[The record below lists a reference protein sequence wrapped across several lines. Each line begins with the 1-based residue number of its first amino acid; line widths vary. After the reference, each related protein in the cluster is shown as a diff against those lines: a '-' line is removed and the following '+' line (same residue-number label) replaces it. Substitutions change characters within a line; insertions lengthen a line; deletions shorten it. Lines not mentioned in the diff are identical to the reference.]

1 MTRFV
6 VRRLLLAVVV
16 IFGVTLITF
25 ILARVLPQNVA
36 QVWAGFQG
44 FRASEDTVRIVEEQY
59 HLNEPLYVQ
68 YAYYLRD
75 LVTLNW
81 GTSPITTRPV
91 ADDIKEYLPN
101 TIELTVAAML
111 IAVVVAV
118 PLGIVSATHRNSIGD
133 HLARLLA
140 LFGVS
145 APGFWVAMV
154 LQLLFYYR
162 LGWVED
168 PGGRLSNAVLR
179 AHPVET
185 VTGFL
190 LVDTVLTR
198 NWVAFRDALEHLIL
212 PSITLAL
219 PLVALISRMVRSSM
233 LEVLRQDYVRTARAK
248 GLTERLVVGRH
259 AFRNAIIPTVT
270 VIALSFGWLLTG
282 AVVTE
287 VVFYWPGIGQY
298 AVGAVMSFDF
308 PAIIAFTAI
317 SAAIFVL
324 VNLAADVVY
333 AYLDPR
339 VRYD

>member
-1 MTRFV
+1 VARYII
-6 VRRLLLAVVV
+6 RRLLLAVVV
-16 IFGVTLITF
+16 VFGVTLITF
-25 ILARVLPQNVA
+25 ILARVVPQNVA

-44 FRASEDTVRIVEEQY
+44 FRAGEDAVRAVEVQY
-59 HLNEPLYVQ
+59 HLNEPIYVQ
-68 YAYYLRD
+68 YGYYLRD

-81 GTSPITTRPV
+81 GTSPITGRPV
-91 ADDIKEYLPN
+91 ANDIRTFLPN
-101 TIELTVAAML
+101 TIELSAAAML
-111 IAVVVAV
+111 MAMVIAI
-118 PLGIVSATHRNSIGD
+118 PLGIVSATHRNGIGD

-154 LQLLFYYR
+154 LQLIVYYQ

-168 PGGRLSNAVLR
+168 PGGRLSNAVL
-179 AHPVET
+179 HSNPVDN

-198 NWVAFRDALEHLIL
+198 NWVAFWDALEHLIL
-212 PSITLAL
+212 PTITLAL
-219 PLVALISRMVRSSM
+219 PLIALISRMVRSSM
-233 LEVLRQDYVRTARAK
+233 LEVLQQDYVRTARAK
-248 GLTERLVVGRH
+248 GLTEKAVIGRH
-259 AFRNAIIPTVT
+259 AFRNAMIPTLT

-317 SAAIFVL
+317 SATIFVL
-324 VNLAADVVY
+324 INLVADLAY

>member
-1 MTRFV
+1 VTRFI

-16 IFGVTLITF
+16 VFGVTLITF
-25 ILARVLPQNVA
+25 ILARVVPQNVA

-44 FRASEDTVRIVEEQY
+44 FRAGEDAVRAVEEQY
-59 HLNEPLYVQ
+59 HLNEPLHVQ
-68 YAYYLRD
+68 YGYYLRD

-91 ADDIKEYLPN
+91 ADDIKTFLPN
-101 TIELTVAAML
+101 TIELTAAAML
-111 IAVVVAV
+111 LAIVIAV
-118 PLGIVSATHRNSIGD
+118 PLGIVSATHRNGIGD
-133 HLARLLA
+133 HLSRIVA

-154 LQLLFYYR
+154 LQLVFYYR

-168 PGGRLSNAVLR
+168 PGGRLSNAVSR
-179 AHPVET
+179 GHPVEM

-190 LVDTVLTR
+190 LVDTVLTG

-219 PLVALISRMVRSSM
+219 PLIALISRMVRSSM

-317 SAAIFVL
+317 SAVIFVL
-324 VNLAADVVY
+324 VNLAADLAY

>member
-101 TIELTVAAML
+101 TIELTMAAML

>member
-1 MTRFV
+1 MARFI

-16 IFGVTLITF
+16 VFGVTLITF
-25 ILARVLPQNVA
+25 VLARVLPQNVA

-44 FRASEDTVRIVEEQY
+44 FQANEDALRIVEERY

-68 YAYYLRD
+68 YGYYLRD

-91 ADDIKEYLPN
+91 AEDIRTYLPN
-101 TIELTVAAML
+101 TIELSAAAML
-111 IAVVVAV
+111 LAIVIAV
-118 PLGIVSATHRNSIGD
+118 PLGIVSATHRNGVGD

-140 LFGVS
+140 LFGVA
-145 APGFWVAMV
+145 APGFWVAMI
-154 LQLLFYYR
+154 LQLIFYYQ

-168 PGGRLSNAVLR
+168 PGGRLSNAVSR
-179 AHPVET
+179 SHPVDM

-190 LVDTVLTR
+190 MIDAAVTG
-198 NWVAFRDALEHLIL
+198 NWIAFRDALEHLIL
-212 PSITLAL
+212 PAITLAL

-248 GLTERLVVGRH
+248 GLTEGIVITRH
-259 AFRNAIIPTVT
+259 AFGNAIIPTVT
-270 VIALSFGWLLTG
+270 VVALSFGWLLTG

-317 SAAIFVL
+317 SATIFVL
-324 VNLAADVVY
+324 VNLLADLAY

>member
-1 MTRFV
+1 MARFV
-6 VRRLLLAVVV
+6 IRRLLLAIVVV
-16 IFGVTLITF
+16 FGVTLITF

-44 FRASEDTVRIVEEQY
+44 FRASEDTIRVVEEQY

-68 YAYYLRD
+68 YGYYLRD
-75 LVTLNW
+75 LLTLNW

-91 ADDIKEYLPN
+91 ADDIKEFLPN
-101 TIELTVAAML
+101 TIELSAAAML
-111 IAVVVAV
+111 IAIVIAV

-133 HLARLLA
+133 HLARILA

-154 LQLLFYYR
+154 LQLVFYYQ
-162 LGWVED
+162 LGWIED
-168 PGGRLSNAVLR
+168 PGGRLSNAVSR
-179 AHPVET
+179 SHPVQH

-190 LVDTVLTR
+190 LLDAGITG

-248 GLTERLVVGRH
+248 GLTEQIVVGRH

-317 SAAIFVL
+317 SATIFVL
-324 VNLAADVVY
+324 VNLAADLAY

>member
-1 MTRFV
+1 MARFI
-6 VRRLLLAVVV
+6 VRRLLLAGVVV
-16 IFGVTLITF
+16 FGVTLITF
-25 ILARVLPQNVA
+25 VLARVLPQNVA
-36 QVWAGFQG
+36 EVWAGFQG
-44 FRASEDTVRIVEEQY
+44 FRTSEDTIRAVEEQY
-59 HLNEPLYVQ
+59 HLNEPLYIQ
-68 YAYYLRD
+68 YGYYLRD

-91 ADDIKEYLPN
+91 ADDIRTFLPN
-101 TIELTVAAML
+101 TIELSAAAML
-111 IAVVVAV
+111 LAVVVAV
-118 PLGIVSATHRNSIGD
+118 PLGIVSATHRNGIGD

-140 LFGVS
+140 LFGVA

-154 LQLLFYYR
+154 LQLVFYYR
-162 LGWVED
+162 LGWIED
-168 PGGRLSNAVLR
+168 PGGRLSNAVMR
-179 AHPVET
+179 SHPVQT

-190 LVDTVLTR
+190 LVDTVLTG

-212 PSITLAL
+212 PAVTLAL
-219 PLVALISRMVRSSM
+219 PLLALISRMVRSSM

-248 GLTERLVVGRH
+248 GLTERIVVGRH

-317 SAAIFVL
+317 SATIFVL
-324 VNLAADVVY
+324 VNLVADLAY

>member
-101 TIELTVAAML
+101 TIELTMAAML

-118 PLGIVSATHRNSIGD
+118 PRGIVSATHRNSIGD

>member
-1 MTRFV
+1 VARYII
-6 VRRLLLAVVV
+6 RRLLLAVVV
-16 IFGVTLITF
+16 VFGVTLITF
-25 ILARVLPQNVA
+25 VLARVVPQNVA

-44 FRASEDTVRIVEEQY
+44 FRASEDAVRAVEEQY
-59 HLNEPLYVQ
+59 HLNEPIHVQ
-68 YAYYLRD
+68 YGYYLRD

-81 GTSPITTRPV
+81 GTSPITGRPV
-91 ADDIKEYLPN
+91 ADDIRTFLPI
-101 TIELTVAAML
+101 TIELSAAAML
-111 IAVVVAV
+111 MAMVIAI
-118 PLGIVSATHRNSIGD
+118 PLGIVSATHRNGIGD

-154 LQLLFYYR
+154 LQLIVYYR
-162 LGWVED
+162 LGWIED

-179 AHPVET
+179 SNPVEN

-190 LVDTVLTR
+190 LVDTVMTR
-198 NWVAFRDALEHLIL
+198 NWVAFRDALEHLVL
-212 PSITLAL
+212 PTITLAL
-219 PLVALISRMVRSSM
+219 PLIALISRMVRSSM
-233 LEVLRQDYVRTARAK
+233 LEVLQQDYVRTARAK
-248 GLTERLVVGRH
+248 GLTERVVIGRH
-259 AFRNAIIPTVT
+259 AFRNAMIPTLT

-317 SAAIFVL
+317 SATIFVL
-324 VNLAADVVY
+324 INLVADLAY

>member
-1 MTRFV
+1 M
-6 VRRLLLAVVV
+6 RRLLMALVVV
-16 IFGVTLITF
+16 FGVTLITF
-25 ILARVLPQNVA
+25 ILARVVPQNVA

-44 FRASEDTVRIVEEQY
+44 FQANADAVRIVEEQY
-59 HLNEPLYVQ
+59 HLNDPLYVQ
-68 YAYYLRD
+68 YGYYLHD

-91 ADDIKEYLPN
+91 ADDIRLYLPN
-101 TIELTVAAML
+101 TIELTVVAMVL
-111 IAVVVAV
+111 AIVIAV
-118 PLGIVSATHRNSIGD
+118 PLGIISAVNRDGIGD
-133 HLARLLA
+133 HLARLFA
-140 LFGVS
+140 LFGVA

-154 LQLLFYYR
+154 LQLIFYYH

-168 PGGRLSNAVLR
+168 PGGRLSNAVE
-179 AHPVET
+179 ATHPVET
-185 VTGFL
+185 ITGFL
-190 LVDTVLTR
+190 LIDATVTG
-198 NWVAFRDALEHLIL
+198 NWVALGNAIEHLAL

-233 LEVLRQDYVRTARAK
+233 LEVLQQDYVRTARAK
-248 GLTERLVVGRH
+248 GLTERIVIARH
-259 AFRNAIIPTVT
+259 AFRNAVIPTIT
-270 VIALSFGWLLTG
+270 VIALSTGWLLTG

-308 PAIIAFTAI
+308 PAIMAFTAI
-317 SAAIFVL
+317 SAVIFVL
-324 VNLAADVVY
+324 VNLIADLAY

>member
-1 MTRFV
+1 MARFII
-6 VRRLLLAVVV
+6 RRLLLAIVV

-44 FRASEDTVRIVEEQY
+44 FQANDDAVRIVEEQY

-68 YAYYLRD
+68 YGYYLRD

-91 ADDIKEYLPN
+91 ADDIRIYLPN
-101 TIELTVAAML
+101 TIELSAAAML
-111 IAVVVAV
+111 LAIVVAV

-133 HLARLLA
+133 HLARMLA
-140 LFGVS
+140 LFGVA
-145 APGFWVAMV
+145 APGFWVAMI
-154 LQLLFYYR
+154 LQLIFYYQ
-162 LGWVED
+162 LGWIED
-168 PGGRLSNAVLR
+168 PGGRLSNAVSR
-179 AHPVET
+179 SHPVEM

-190 LVDTVLTR
+190 MVDAAITG
-198 NWVAFRDALEHLIL
+198 NWIAFRDAFEHLIL
-212 PSITLAL
+212 PAVTLAL

-233 LEVLRQDYVRTARAK
+233 LEVLRQDFVRTARAK
-248 GLTERLVVGRH
+248 GLTEGVVVARH
-259 AFRNAIIPTVT
+259 AFGNAIIPTVT

-317 SAAIFVL
+317 SATIFVL
-324 VNLAADVVY
+324 VNLLADLAY

-339 VRYD
+339 VRFD

>member
-101 TIELTVAAML
+101 TIELTMAAML

-259 AFRNAIIPTVT
+259 AFRNAIIPTGT

>member
-25 ILARVLPQNVA
+25 VLARVLPQNVA

-101 TIELTVAAML
+101 TIELTMAAML

>member
-1 MTRFV
+1 MARFV
-6 VRRLLLAVVV
+6 VRRLLLAIVVV
-16 IFGVTLITF
+16 FGVTLITF
-25 ILARVLPQNVA
+25 VLARVVPQNVA
-36 QVWAGFQG
+36 HVWAGFQG
-44 FRASEDTVRIVEEQY
+44 FRASEDTVKIVEEQY
-59 HLNEPLYVQ
+59 HLNEPIYVQ
-68 YAYYLRD
+68 YFYYLRD
-75 LVTLNW
+75 LITLDW

-91 ADDIKEYLPN
+91 IDDIKTYLPN
-101 TIELTVAAML
+101 TIELSAVAMVLAL
-111 IAVVVAV
+111 VS
-118 PLGIVSATHRNSIGD
+118 GIPIGVLSATRQNSILD
-133 HLARLLA
+133 HLGRLFA

-154 LQLLFYYR
+154 LQFVFYYR
-162 LGWVED
+162 LGWVDD
-168 PGGRLSNAVLR
+168 PGGRLSNAVQR
-179 AHPVET
+179 AHPVDD

-190 LVDTVLTR
+190 LVDAVVTG
-198 NWVAFRDALEHLIL
+198 NWVGLRDAIEHMWL
-212 PSITLAL
+212 PAINLAL

-248 GLTERLVVGRH
+248 GLAERVVVGRH
-259 AFRNAIIPTVT
+259 AFRNAFIPTLT

-317 SAAIFVL
+317 SATVFVL
-324 VNLAADVVY
+324 VNLLADLAY

-339 VRYD
+339 VRYG

>member
-1 MTRFV
+1 M
-6 VRRLLLAVVV
+6 RRLLMALVVV
-16 IFGVTLITF
+16 FGVTLITF
-25 ILARVLPQNVA
+25 ILARVVPQNVA

-44 FRASEDTVRIVEEQY
+44 FQANADAVRIVEKQY
-59 HLNEPLYVQ
+59 HLNDPLYVQ
-68 YAYYLRD
+68 YGYYLRD

-91 ADDIKEYLPN
+91 ADDIRLYLPN
-101 TIELTVAAML
+101 TIELTVVAMVL
-111 IAVVVAV
+111 AIAIAV
-118 PLGIVSATHRNSIGD
+118 PLGIISAVNRDGIGD
-133 HLARLLA
+133 HLARLFA
-140 LFGVS
+140 LFGVA

-154 LQLLFYYR
+154 LQLIFYYH

-168 PGGRLSNAVLR
+168 PGGRLSNAVEA

-185 VTGFL
+185 ITGFL
-190 LVDTVLTR
+190 LIDATVTG
-198 NWVAFRDALEHLIL
+198 NWVALGNALEHLAL

-233 LEVLRQDYVRTARAK
+233 LEVLQQDYVRTARAK
-248 GLTERLVVGRH
+248 GLTERIVIVRH
-259 AFRNAIIPTVT
+259 AFRNAVIPTIT
-270 VIALSFGWLLTG
+270 VIALSTGWLLTG

-308 PAIIAFTAI
+308 PAIMAFTAI
-317 SAAIFVL
+317 SAVIFVL
-324 VNLAADVVY
+324 VNLFADLAY

>member
-25 ILARVLPQNVA
+25 VLARVLPQNVA

-59 HLNEPLYVQ
+59 NLNEPLYVQ

-101 TIELTVAAML
+101 TIELTMAAML

>member
-1 MTRFV
+1 MARYII
-6 VRRLLLAVVV
+6 RRLLLAVVV
-16 IFGVTLITF
+16 VFGVTLITF
-25 ILARVLPQNVA
+25 VLARVVPQNVA
-36 QVWAGFQG
+36 EVWAGFQG
-44 FRASEDTVRIVEEQY
+44 FRAGEDAVRAVEEQY

-68 YAYYLRD
+68 YGYYLRD

-81 GTSPITTRPV
+81 GTSPITGRPV
-91 ADDIKEYLPN
+91 ADDIRTFLPN
-101 TIELTVAAML
+101 TIELSAVAMAIAMV
-111 IAVVVAV
+111 IAI
-118 PLGIVSATHRNSIGD
+118 PLGMVSATHRNGIGD
-133 HLARLLA
+133 HLARVLA

-154 LQLLFYYR
+154 LQLIFYYR

-179 AHPVET
+179 SHPVQD

-190 LVDTVLTR
+190 LFDAAVTG
-198 NWVAFRDALEHLIL
+198 NWVAFRDALEHLVL

-219 PLVALISRMVRSSM
+219 PLIALISRMVRSSM
-233 LEVLRQDYVRTARAK
+233 LEVLQQDYVRTARAK
-248 GLTERLVVGRH
+248 GLAERIVIGRH
-259 AFRNAIIPTVT
+259 AFRNAIIPTLT
-270 VIALSFGWLLTG
+270 VVALSFGWLLTG
-282 AVVTE
+282 TVVTE

-317 SAAIFVL
+317 SATIFVL
-324 VNLAADVVY
+324 INLVADLAY

>member
-1 MTRFV
+1 MARFII
-6 VRRLLLAVVV
+6 RRLLLAVVV
-16 IFGVTLITF
+16 VFGVTLITF
-25 ILARVLPQNVA
+25 VLARVLPQNVA
-36 QVWAGFQG
+36 EVWAGFQG
-44 FRASEDTVRIVEEQY
+44 FRTSEDTIRAVEEQY
-59 HLNEPLYVQ
+59 HLNEPLYIQ
-68 YAYYLRD
+68 YGYYLRD

-91 ADDIKEYLPN
+91 ADDIRTFLPN
-101 TIELTVAAML
+101 TIELSAAAML
-111 IAVVVAV
+111 LAVVVAV
-118 PLGIVSATHRNSIGD
+118 PLGIVSATHRNSFGD

-140 LFGVS
+140 LFGVA

-154 LQLLFYYR
+154 LQLVFYYQ
-162 LGWVED
+162 LGWIED
-168 PGGRLSNAVLR
+168 PGGRLSNAVMR
-179 AHPVET
+179 SHPVET

-190 LVDTVLTR
+190 LVDTVLTG

-212 PSITLAL
+212 PAVTLAL
-219 PLVALISRMVRSSM
+219 PLLALISRMVRSSM

-248 GLTERLVVGRH
+248 GLTERIVVGRH

-317 SAAIFVL
+317 SATIFVL
-324 VNLAADVVY
+324 VNLVADLAY

>member
-1 MTRFV
+1 M
-6 VRRLLLAVVV
+6 RRLLMALVVV
-16 IFGVTLITF
+16 FGVTLITF
-25 ILARVLPQNVA
+25 ILARVVPQNVA

-44 FRASEDTVRIVEEQY
+44 FQANADAVRIVEKQY
-59 HLNEPLYVQ
+59 HLNDPLYVQ
-68 YAYYLRD
+68 YGYYLRD

-91 ADDIKEYLPN
+91 ADDIRLYLPN
-101 TIELTVAAML
+101 TIELTVVAMVL
-111 IAVVVAV
+111 AIVIAV
-118 PLGIVSATHRNSIGD
+118 PLGIISAVNRDGIGD
-133 HLARLLA
+133 HLARLFA
-140 LFGVS
+140 LFGVA

-154 LQLLFYYR
+154 LQLIFYYH

-168 PGGRLSNAVLR
+168 PGGRLSNAVEA

-185 VTGFL
+185 ITGFL
-190 LVDTVLTR
+190 LIDATVTG
-198 NWVAFRDALEHLIL
+198 NWVALGNALEHLAL
-212 PSITLAL
+212 PSVTLAL

-233 LEVLRQDYVRTARAK
+233 LDVLQQDYVRTARAK
-248 GLTERLVVGRH
+248 GLTERIVIARH
-259 AFRNAIIPTVT
+259 AFRNAVIPTIT
-270 VIALSFGWLLTG
+270 VIALSTGWLLTG

-308 PAIIAFTAI
+308 PAIMAFTAI
-317 SAAIFVL
+317 SAVIFVL
-324 VNLAADVVY
+324 VNLFADLAY

>member
-1 MTRFV
+1 
-6 VRRLLLAVVV
+6 
-16 IFGVTLITF
+16 
-25 ILARVLPQNVA
+25 VLPQNVA

-44 FRASEDTVRIVEEQY
+44 FRANEDTVRVVEEQY

-68 YAYYLRD
+68 YGYYLRD

-81 GTSPITTRPV
+81 GVSPITTRPV
-91 ADDIKEYLPN
+91 ADDIKEFLPN
-101 TIELTVAAML
+101 TIELSAAAML
-111 IAVVVAV
+111 IAIAAAV

-133 HLARLLA
+133 HLARVLA

-154 LQLLFYYR
+154 LQLVFYYQ

-168 PGGRLSNAVLR
+168 PGGRLSNAVAR
-179 AHPVET
+179 AHPVEH

-190 LVDTVLTR
+190 LLDAALTG
-198 NWVAFRDALEHLIL
+198 NWIAFRDALEHLIL
-212 PSITLAL
+212 PAITLAL

-248 GLTERLVVGRH
+248 GLMERVVVGRH
-259 AFRNAIIPTVT
+259 AFRNAVIPTIT

-317 SAAIFVL
+317 SATIFVL
-324 VNLAADVVY
+324 VNLAADVAY

>member
-36 QVWAGFQG
+36 QVWAGFQC

-101 TIELTVAAML
+101 TIELTMAAML

>member
-1 MTRFV
+1 M
-6 VRRLLLAVVV
+6 LLAVVV
-16 IFGVTLITF
+16 VFGVTLITF
-25 ILARVLPQNVA
+25 VLARVLPQNVA

-198 NWVAFRDALEHLIL
+198 NWVAFRDA
-212 PSITLAL
+212 
-219 PLVALISRMVRSSM
+219 
-233 LEVLRQDYVRTARAK
+233 
-248 GLTERLVVGRH
+248 
-259 AFRNAIIPTVT
+259 
-270 VIALSFGWLLTG
+270 
-282 AVVTE
+282 
-287 VVFYWPGIGQY
+287 
-298 AVGAVMSFDF
+298 
-308 PAIIAFTAI
+308 
-317 SAAIFVL
+317 
-324 VNLAADVVY
+324 
-333 AYLDPR
+333 
-339 VRYD
+339 

>member
-1 MTRFV
+1 
-6 VRRLLLAVVV
+6 
-16 IFGVTLITF
+16 
-25 ILARVLPQNVA
+25 
-36 QVWAGFQG
+36 
-44 FRASEDTVRIVEEQY
+44 
-59 HLNEPLYVQ
+59 
-68 YAYYLRD
+68 
-75 LVTLNW
+75 
-81 GTSPITTRPV
+81 
-91 ADDIKEYLPN
+91 
-101 TIELTVAAML
+101 
-111 IAVVVAV
+111 
-118 PLGIVSATHRNSIGD
+118 
-133 HLARLLA
+133 
-140 LFGVS
+140 
-145 APGFWVAMV
+145 MV
-154 LQLLFYYR
+154 LQLVWYSR
-162 LGWVED
+162 VGWVED
-168 PGGRLSNAVLR
+168 PGARIRNAYAR
-179 AHPVET
+179 GQPVEM

-198 NWVAFRDALEHLIL
+198 NWIAFRDALEHLIL
-212 PSITLAL
+212 PSLTLAL

-248 GLTERLVVGRH
+248 GLAERLVIGRH

-317 SAAIFVL
+317 SAVIFVL
-324 VNLAADVVY
+324 VNLAADLAY

>member
-1 MTRFV
+1 MARFLI
-6 VRRLLLAVVV
+6 RRLLLAVVV

-25 ILARVLPQNVA
+25 VLARVLPQNVA

-44 FRASEDTVRIVEEQY
+44 FQANEDAVRIVEEQY

-68 YAYYLRD
+68 YGYYLRD

-91 ADDIKEYLPN
+91 ADDIRTYLPN
-101 TIELTVAAML
+101 TIELSAAAML
-111 IAVVVAV
+111 LAIVIAV

-140 LFGVS
+140 LFGVA
-145 APGFWVAMV
+145 APGFWVAMI
-154 LQLLFYYR
+154 LQLIFYYQ

-168 PGGRLSNAVLR
+168 PGGRLSNAVSR
-179 AHPVET
+179 SHPVET
-185 VTGFL
+185 ITGFL
-190 LVDTVLTR
+190 MVDAAVTG
-198 NWVAFRDALEHLIL
+198 NWIAFRDALEHLIL
-212 PSITLAL
+212 PAITLAL

-248 GLTERLVVGRH
+248 GLTERIVIARH
-259 AFRNAIIPTVT
+259 AFGNAIIPTVT

-317 SAAIFVL
+317 SATIFVL
-324 VNLAADVVY
+324 VNLLADLAY

>member
-101 TIELTVAAML
+101 TIELTMAAML

-317 SAAIFVL
+317 SATIFVL

>member
-1 MTRFV
+1 
-6 VRRLLLAVVV
+6 
-16 IFGVTLITF
+16 
-25 ILARVLPQNVA
+25 
-36 QVWAGFQG
+36 
-44 FRASEDTVRIVEEQY
+44 
-59 HLNEPLYVQ
+59 
-68 YAYYLRD
+68 
-75 LVTLNW
+75 
-81 GTSPITTRPV
+81 
-91 ADDIKEYLPN
+91 
-101 TIELTVAAML
+101 L
-111 IAVVVAV
+111 IAILIAV

-154 LQLLFYYR
+154 LQLVFYYQ
-162 LGWVED
+162 LGWIED
-168 PGGRLSNAVLR
+168 PGGRLSNAVSR
-179 AHPVET
+179 SHPVET
-185 VTGFL
+185 ITGFL
-190 LVDTVLTR
+190 LIDTVLSG
-198 NWVAFRDALEHLIL
+198 NWVASRDALEHLIL

-219 PLVALISRMVRSSM
+219 PLIALISRMVRSSM
-233 LEVLRQDYVRTARAK
+233 LEVLQQDYVRTARAK
-248 GLTERLVVGRH
+248 GLTEQIVVGRH
-259 AFRNAIIPTVT
+259 AFRNAVIPTVT

-317 SAAIFVL
+317 SATIFVL
-324 VNLAADVVY
+324 VNLAADLAY